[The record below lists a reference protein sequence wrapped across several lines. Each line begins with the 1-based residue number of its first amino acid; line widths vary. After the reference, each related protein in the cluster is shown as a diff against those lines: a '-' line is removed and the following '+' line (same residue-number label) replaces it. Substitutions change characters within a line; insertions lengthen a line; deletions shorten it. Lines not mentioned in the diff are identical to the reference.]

1 MGPWGADT
9 DTDTDADADA
19 DAGLGPLP
27 PAYLAVSPQ
36 PLPDA
41 VGLRVG
47 LGGPHLEAE
56 VADGVAAE
64 EPHGGGATRRG
75 DAAARP
81 EGWGGAGR
89 SAERSAVAMLRRRR
103 RAEMTSRRATMK

>member
-1 MGPWGADT
+1 MGPWGK
-9 DTDTDADADA
+9 DADA

-103 RAEMTSRRATMK
+103 RAEMTSRRATRK

>member
-1 MGPWGADT
+1 MGPCDADT
-9 DTDTDADADA
+9 DVGRA
-19 DAGLGPLP
+19 PRP
-27 PAYLAVSPQ
+27 PPPYLAVPPQ

-47 LGGPHLEAE
+47 LGSPHLEAE

-64 EPHGGGATRRG
+64 EPHRGGGAKPGG
-75 DAAARP
+75 DAATPP
-81 EGWGGAGR
+81 EGAGRGGEAAGR

-103 RAEMTSRRATMK
+103 RAEVTSRRATRK